1 MSRSLSWPSGRFL
14 QSSGLWML
22 TCFCVVSSAVP
33 RTGVAEEVDLKKLT
47 GLNPVPR
54 PQMAQRI
61 SWRSGW
67 GAPCKS
73 LNFLIGINPTLSR
86 VGGPRAKG

>member
-33 RTGVAEEVDLKKLT
+33 QTGVAEEVDLKKLT
-47 GLNPVPR
+47 GLNTLCPSPR
-54 PQMAQRI
+54 WPRGSAGDQDGGLPA
-61 SWRSGW
+61 
-67 GAPCKS
+67 
-73 LNFLIGINPTLSR
+73 NP
-86 VGGPRAKG
+86 